1 MSCLKME
8 RVYCFLPG
16 ALLTGGNQWGLENVQ
31 GLSRQLLRITQS
43 TAATYRNV
51 NQT

>member
-51 NQT
+51 YQT